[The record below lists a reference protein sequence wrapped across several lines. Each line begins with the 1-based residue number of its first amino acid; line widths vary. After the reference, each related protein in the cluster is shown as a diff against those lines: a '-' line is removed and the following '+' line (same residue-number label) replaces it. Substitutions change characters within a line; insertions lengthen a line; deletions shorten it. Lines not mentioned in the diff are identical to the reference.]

1 MVLRSSLFLRVLLI
15 GVLGFLTAPLL
26 LVFPVSFTPNRYLSM
41 PEGEWSL
48 RHYESFFTDPAWLGS
63 TASSLTIALATAVL
77 CTVLA
82 TAFVVG
88 AWLDSSRWNKL
99 LFGVVFLP
107 MLAPQIVSSVILFFL
122 EGRLGLIDT
131 FPGLVLAH
139 SVMAVPYSVL
149 AVYVSTIRL
158 DRSMVLASRG
168 LGAKTWQTVL
178 FVVIPNI
185 RLGIVTAAFL
195 AFILSWEEI
204 VLTLF
209 ISGINV
215 ITLPKRIWDGL
226 RYNVD
231 PVIAATAVL
240 LMSLTILVVL
250 VRAAVL
256 LYQARRGSA

>member
-1 MVLRSSLFLRVLLI
+1 MVLRSSPYMRVLLVA
-15 GVLGFLTAPLL
+15 VLGFLTAPLL

-41 PEGEWSL
+41 PEGAWSL

-63 TASSLTIALATAVL
+63 TGSSLTIALATAVI

-88 AWLDSSRWNKL
+88 SWLDESRWNKL
-99 LFGVVFLP
+99 LFAVVLLP

-122 EGRLGLIDT
+122 EGRLGLIDS
-131 FPGLVLAH
+131 FAGLVLAH
-139 SVMAVPYSVL
+139 TVMAVPYSVL
-149 AVYVSTIRL
+149 AVYVSTVRL

-168 LGAKTWQTVL
+168 LGAGTWQTVL
-178 FVVIPNI
+178 FVIIPNI
-185 RLGIVTAAFL
+185 RLGIVSAAFL

-204 VLTLF
+204 VVTLF

-215 ITLPKRIWDGL
+215 VTLPKRIWDGL

-240 LMSLTILVVL
+240 LMSLTILVVI
-250 VRAAVL
+250 VRALFL
-256 LYQARRGSA
+256 LHQARRGGG